1 MLFENWSFSMFK
13 WKKTE
18 HFHHDVYVQTR
29 VFFICDPYTTNY
41 NNTDNT
47 KSLLNYCE
55 QCNLVMPMIF
65 TQIIDRVKKREWNW
79 ICQRNDVAGKNE
91 HRMEKRTK
99 NQMNQQITII
109 LHWNPW
115 ETFSHGYF
123 LGVFFVVVCMKSF
136 ECSCRYPYGPVR
148 LLMNA
153 LIILLHV
160 WRLKRRGRW
169 YVYTC

>member
-1 MLFENWSFSMFK
+1 MFK

-29 VFFICDPYTTNY
+29 VFFYMRCIHNEEH
-41 NNTDNT
+41 NNNDNT

-65 TQIIDRVKKREWNW
+65 TQIIIIDRVRKRDENW

-91 HRMEKRTK
+91 HRMENRK
-99 NQMNQQITII
+99 QMNQQITII

-169 YVYTC
+169 YVYIC